1 MLLVLPSSHSSPVS
15 VTPLPQHEPSG
26 EFTHALAV
34 SSQLS
39 VEPNLSLNWITL
51 PNGAFTSKLIGS
63 RITYTVTPNYN

>member
-39 VEPNLSLNWITL
+39 VVQ
-51 PNGAFTSKLIGS
+51 AFPSSQLRG
-63 RITYTVTPNYN
+63 TPPEQDPP